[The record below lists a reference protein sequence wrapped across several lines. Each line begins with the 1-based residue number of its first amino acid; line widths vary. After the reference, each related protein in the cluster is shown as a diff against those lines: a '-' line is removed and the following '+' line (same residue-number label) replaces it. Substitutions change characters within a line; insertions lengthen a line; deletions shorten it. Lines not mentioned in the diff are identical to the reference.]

1 MADISQV
8 LTTLQDIISPLI
20 YPNGTTQASITG
32 KDVDIMPGWP
42 TKNDLDAWLL
52 SGKSVINIFPTMV
65 ERNTTRY
72 LKPWQL
78 LSLKP
83 TTVTTTVN
91 LNVITFGGTKT
102 TGEVIMTICNGI
114 AYSYTELANDTL
126 NSIALNIAALIP
138 NAVAVNNVV
147 TISNCT
153 SLVVRVGNGG
163 VMAREVKRQLRE
175 IMIRVWTSAKTASA
189 ISDRSLLSS
198 TIDSYLS
205 DIERF
210 VLPDNTFARIYYC
223 SSKEQDA
230 LEVDDCYVR
239 DLNYYVEYP
248 TMVTAPAYSVLDAEA
263 IENLQ

>member
-8 LTTLQDIISPLI
+8 LTTLQDIITPLI
-20 YPNGTTQASITG
+20 YPNGILSPSITG
-32 KDVDIMPGWP
+32 QDIDIMPGWP

-83 TTVTTTVN
+83 VTITATVVF
-91 LNVITFGGTKT
+91 NVITFGGTRT
-102 TGEVIMTICNGI
+102 AGEVIMTICNGI
-114 AYSYTELANDTL
+114 AYSYTELVTDTL
-126 NSIALNIAALIP
+126 NTIAANIATLIP
-138 NAVAVNNVV
+138 NAIATNNTI

-153 SLVVRVGNGG
+153 SLIVRVGDGA
-163 VMAREVKRQLRE
+163 VMGREVKRQLRE
-175 IMIRVWTSAKTASA
+175 ILIRVWTSAKTASA
-189 ISDRSLLSS
+189 ILDRSTISS
-198 TIDSYLS
+198 VIDSHLS

-210 VLPDNTFARIYYC
+210 VLPDNTWARIYYS

-230 LEVDDCYVR
+230 LEIDDCYVR

-248 TMVTAPAYSVLDAEA
+248 TMITAPAYSILDAEV
-263 IENLQ
+263 IETLQ